1 MTPEGFISRLNAGR
15 PVNCVYRNGELAGLI
30 SAWLH
35 DGRFI
40 LTWEEC
46 RAGNELNENA
56 YTRDERHEF
65 GSAADVLAFVERNGH
80 PAAAFGP

>member
-1 MTPEGFISRLNAGR
+1 MTPAGFLSRLNRGR
-15 PVNCVYRNGELAGLI
+15 PVNCVYRQGELTGLI
-30 SAWLH
+30 SAWLY

-46 RAGNELNENA
+46 REGDVSNENA

-65 GSAADVLAFVERNGH
+65 GSAEDVLAFVERNGY
-80 PAAAFGP
+80 PAAAFEP